1 MAASDFSI
9 NKFKAN
15 LQYGG
20 ARPSLFQ
27 VLFQYPNGISDP
39 PTRTTPFLV
48 KATTIPASTIGS
60 YDVYYH
66 GKAIKVA
73 GDRSFDTWDTTIFN
87 DEDFSIRNA
96 LENWMA
102 GISNHTLNTRDKE
115 VFNTSEGD
123 TAKYKTTLQVT
134 QFGKAG
140 TELRTYIFKGA
151 WPSALSTINLDWST
165 ASEIEEFTCTW
176 VYDSWYVAGTATSS
190 SSNLPADTV
199 VNAPSTTGDLGTG
212 TVS

>member
-9 NKFKAN
+9 NKFKAS
-15 LQYGG
+15 LKQGG
-20 ARPSLFQ
+20 ARPSLFR
-27 VLFQYPNGISDP
+27 VLFDYPSGIPDP
-39 PTRTTPFLV
+39 PTKASFLV

-87 DEDFSIRNA
+87 DEDFGIRNT
-96 LENWMA
+96 LENWM
-102 GISNHTLNTRDKE
+102 GNISNHSLNTRNKE

-123 TAKYKTTLQVT
+123 VAKYKSTLKVT
-134 QFGKAG
+134 QFSKAG
-140 TELRTYIFKGA
+140 EELRTYTFKGA

-176 VYDSWYVAGTATSS
+176 VYDSWHTENIGTQ
-190 SSNLPADTV
+190 
-199 VNAPSTTGDLGTG
+199 TG
-212 TVS
+212 TQTGRDTGGSRQGRERDF